1 MHRGGASLLFALFTV
16 VSAMPPR
23 EAWVPQLKKGF
34 NVVDN
39 VRREGSSLQGLG
51 PNRLLVHAVS
61 DSTGTAYAKA
71 VTAALRDV
79 KMHQLPFRTEEQVDA
94 ALSSLL
100 EHWCF
105 VEDRGLN
112 DGRALFHGWN
122 HFFPRFK
129 HRLPLSHRALC
140 AWERLAP
147 SREGKPVPWEVIT
160 VVVRELV
167 KEGRYEEGV
176 AIWFLY
182 DVYAREQDLDGLRG
196 EDIAG
201 RGDSCAVRFG
211 VAARGERSKTGPDQ
225 GAVVDDP
232 VLSRILIEAKRR
244 LSPHEKVFPFSPA
257 YLRGHWARVLEKI
270 GFGRVPLHSL
280 RHSKPSREALRK
292 TRSLEDIRRRGR
304 WNQMK
309 SMQRYSK
316 VHTLTAVEAETPAG
330 LMRDGGVL
338 EKEFHDVLRQV
349 VQAATSS
356 TRKGRTPSALGDATQ
371 KILRELPPVR
381 CGTQPPEALS
391 ASAPSSPRR

>member
-1 MHRGGASLLFALFTV
+1 MRRGAFGLLFALCTT

-34 NVVDN
+34 NAVEN

-61 DSTGTAYAKA
+61 DGTGTAYAKA

-79 KMHQLPFRTEEQVDA
+79 KMHQLPFRTEAQVDA

-122 HFFPRFK
+122 HFFPRFR

-160 VVVRELV
+160 VAVRELM
-167 KEGRYEEGV
+167 KEERFEEAV

-196 EDIAG
+196 EDISG

-232 VLSRILIEAKRR
+232 VLSRILNEAKRR
-244 LSPHEKVFPFSPA
+244 LGPSEKVFPFSPA
-257 YLRGHWARVLEKI
+257 YLRGHWARILEKI

-280 RHSKPSREALRK
+280 RHSKPSREALFK

-304 WNQMK
+304 WNQLK

-316 VHTLTAVEAETPAG
+316 VHTLTAVAADTPDG
-330 LMRDGGVL
+330 LMRDGRVL

-349 VQAATSS
+349 VQAAASS
-356 TRKGRTPSALGDATQ
+356 TRTGRSPSPLGDATR
-371 KILRELPPVR
+371 KILSALPTAR
-381 CGTQPPEALS
+381 RGTQAPEHSS